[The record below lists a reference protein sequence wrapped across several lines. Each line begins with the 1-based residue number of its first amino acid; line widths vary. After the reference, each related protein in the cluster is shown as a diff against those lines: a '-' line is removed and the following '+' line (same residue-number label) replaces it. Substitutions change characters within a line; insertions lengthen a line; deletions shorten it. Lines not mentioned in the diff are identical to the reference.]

1 MARKLFLL
9 IKPKSICMT
18 SVKKGLKVIGWTV
31 LGTISFLVLYAFFAV
46 LISKISVNSDVSQ
59 KDKEIEIFILS
70 NGVHT
75 DIVVPIKSVY
85 KDWSKEIRFQ
95 QTQSKDSLVKYLAF
109 GWGDKG
115 FYLNTP
121 EWSDLKASTA
131 FKAAFGLSSSAM
143 HTTFYKRMKEDEA
156 CKKIKISAEEYQRL
170 VTYISESFNRDTYK
184 NVQWISGNSYGS
196 RDAFYEANGSYN
208 LFYTCNTWANNA
220 LKIANQKASLWTVT
234 DTGILCHYQ

>member
-1 MARKLFLL
+1 MQ
-9 IKPKSICMT
+9 
-18 SVKKGLKVIGWTV
+18 SVKNSLKIIGWTL
-31 LGTISFLVLYAFFAV
+31 LGIISFFILYIISA
-46 LISKISVNSDVSQ
+46 LSISKISVNSDVSQ
-59 KDKEIEIFILS
+59 KDKPIEIFILS

-75 DIVVPIKSVY
+75 DIVVPIKNEY

-95 QTQSKDSLVKYLAF
+95 QTKSKDSLVNYLAF

-121 EWSDLKASTA
+121 EWSDLKFSTA
-131 FKAAFGLSSSAM
+131 FNAAFGLSTSAM
-143 HTTFYKRMKEDEA
+143 HTTFYKIMKEGEA
-156 CKKIKISAEEYQRL
+156 CKKIKISAEEYQKL
-170 VTYISESFNRDTYK
+170 VTYISDSFFRDTYK
-184 NVQWISGNSYGS
+184 NVQWISGNSYGN

-234 DTGILCHYQ
+234 DSGIFYHY

>member
-1 MARKLFLL
+1 M
-9 IKPKSICMT
+9 
-18 SVKKGLKVIGWTV
+18 GWTL
-31 LGTISFLVLYAFFAV
+31 LGIISFLVLYVVSAL

-75 DIVVPIKSVY
+75 DIVVPIKNEF
-85 KDWSKEIRFQ
+85 KDWSKEILFQ
-95 QTQSKDSLVKYLAF
+95 QTKSKDSLVNYLAF

-131 FKAAFGLSSSAM
+131 FNAAFGLGTSAM
-143 HTTFYKRMKEDEA
+143 HTTFYKKMKAGVD
-156 CKKIKISAEEYQRL
+156 CKKIKISTEEYQKL
-170 VTYISESFNRDTYK
+170 VTYISESFTYDADK
-184 NVQWISGNSYGS
+184 KVQWISGNSYGN
-196 RDAFYEANGSYN
+196 RDAFYEAKGSYN

-220 LKIANQKASLWTVT
+220 LKSANQKASLWTVT
-234 DTGILCHYQ
+234 DKGIFCHYQ

>member
-1 MARKLFLL
+1 M
-9 IKPKSICMT
+9 
-18 SVKKGLKVIGWTV
+18 GWTV
-31 LGTISFLVLYAFFAV
+31 LGIISFLVLYVVLAL

-59 KDKEIEIFILS
+59 ENKKIEIFILS

-75 DIVVPIKSVY
+75 DIVVPIKNEF

-95 QTQSKDSLVKYLAF
+95 QTKSKDSLINYLAF

-131 FKAAFGLSSSAM
+131 FKAAFGLSTSAM
-143 HTTFYKRMKEDEA
+143 HTTFYKKMKEDVD
-156 CKKIKISAEEYQRL
+156 CKKIKISDDEYQKL
-170 VTYISESFNRDTYK
+170 ITYISESFNRDTYK
-184 NVQWISGNSYGS
+184 NVQWISGNSYGN

-220 LKIANQKASLWTVT
+220 LKAANQKASLWTVT
-234 DTGILCHYQ
+234 DTGIFCQYQ

>member
-1 MARKLFLL
+1 MKAAK
-9 IKPKSICMT
+9 KS
-18 SVKKGLKVIGWTV
+18 LKIIGWAV
-31 LGTISFLVLYAFFAV
+31 LGIISFLVLYVVSAI

-59 KDKEIEIFILS
+59 KDKPIEIFILS

-75 DIVVPIKSVY
+75 DIVVPIKNDY
-85 KDWSKEIRFQ
+85 KDWTKEIRFQ
-95 QTQSKDSLVKYLAF
+95 QTKSKDSLVNYLAF

-143 HTTFYKRMKEDEA
+143 HTTFWRNMTEGAD
-156 CKKIKISAEEYQRL
+156 CKKIKISAEEYQKL
-170 VTYISESFNRDTYK
+170 ATYISDSFHRDLHK
-184 NVQWISGNSYGS
+184 NVQWISGHSYGNS
-196 RDAFYEANGSYN
+196 DAFYVAEGSYN

>member
-1 MARKLFLL
+1 M
-9 IKPKSICMT
+9 M
-18 SVKKGLKVIGWTV
+18 SVKKSLKTLGLAV
-31 LGTISFLVLYAFFAV
+31 LGIMSFLVLYVVSAL
-46 LISKISVNSDVSQ
+46 LISKISVNSNVSQ

-75 DIVVPIKSVY
+75 DIVVPIKNEY
-85 KDWSKEIRFQ
+85 KDWSKEILFQ
-95 QTQSKDSLVKYLAF
+95 QTKSKDSLVNYLAF

-131 FKAAFGLSSSAM
+131 FNAAFGLSSSAM
-143 HTTFYKRMKEDEA
+143 HTTFYKNMNENA
-156 CKKIKISAEEYQRL
+156 NCKKIKISAKEYQKL
-170 VTYISESFNRDTYK
+170 VTYISESFTFDSSKR
-184 NVQWISGNSYGS
+184 VQWISNYSYGN
-196 RDAFYEANGSYN
+196 RDAFYEAKGSYN

>member
-1 MARKLFLL
+1 M
-9 IKPKSICMT
+9 
-18 SVKKGLKVIGWTV
+18 SVKKSLKIIGWSV
-31 LGTISFLVLYAFFAV
+31 LGIISFFVLYVILAL
-46 LISKISVNSDVSQ
+46 LISKIPVNSDVSQ
-59 KDKEIEIFILS
+59 NNKEIEIFILS

-75 DIVVPIKSVY
+75 DIVVPIKNEY

-95 QTQSKDSLVKYLAF
+95 QTKSKDSLVNYLAF

-131 FKAAFGLSSSAM
+131 FNATFGLSSSAM
-143 HTTFYKRMKEDEA
+143 HTTFYKKMKEGEA
-156 CKKIKISAEEYQRL
+156 CKKIKISAEEYQKL
-170 VTYISESFNRDTYK
+170 VTYISDSFHRDTYK
-184 NVQWISGNSYGS
+184 NVQWISGNSYGN
-196 RDAFYEANGSYN
+196 RDAFYEAKGSYN
-208 LFYTCNTWANNA
+208 MFYTCNTWANNA